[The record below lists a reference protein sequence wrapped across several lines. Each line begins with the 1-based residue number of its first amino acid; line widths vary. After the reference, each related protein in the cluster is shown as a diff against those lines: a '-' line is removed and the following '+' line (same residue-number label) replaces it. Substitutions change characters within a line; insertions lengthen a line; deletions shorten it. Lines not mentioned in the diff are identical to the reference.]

1 MIRKGCAFKDLDYPN
16 EEGGGGIEK
25 LEDDKENFIPSP
37 HKDII
42 LKLIPHRLFH
52 HKTKRMRVL
61 QLQIFHWLLKT
72 LIHIILNSSKILC
85 LALQDGILL
94 HNIVLLLKIPLILKI
109 LPLLYNL
116 FILLSIIL
124 VRV

>member
-1 MIRKGCAFKDLDYPN
+1 
-16 EEGGGGIEK
+16 
-25 LEDDKENFIPSP
+25 
-37 HKDII
+37 
-42 LKLIPHRLFH
+42 
-52 HKTKRMRVL
+52 MRVL

-94 HNIVLLLKIPLILKI
+94 HNIVLLLIIPLILKI